1 MSPLGAPRPGP
12 GPARRHARPAPEVP
26 RPEPPASRPEPARSA
41 RAAARLTTE
50 PATAGAGTRS
60 ALRAERRRS
69 ARRDPVSRSAEF
81 TGAAFALLL
90 VALGGLL
97 LLIFQGAAQG
107 YLGAAAGLIVAGIA
121 MDIYA
126 RALGA
131 WAARETPPL
140 AVALAVIG
148 SPAVLWHALARR
160 RGRLAPEPGAVAGLL
175 VPVLVVVFFWAQA
188 SA

>member
-1 MSPLGAPRPGP
+1 VRRPARP
-12 GPARRHARPAPEVP
+12 TPPPQPPPTEPPPSGPAAEQTRSERSAS
-26 RPEPPASRPEPARSA
+26 PASPAHF
-41 RAAARLTTE
+41 AAQ
-50 PATAGAGTRS
+50 PATAGATAR
-60 ALRAERRRS
+60 AAVRAERRRT

-81 TGAAFALLL
+81 TGAALALLL

-97 LLIFQGAAQG
+97 ELVFSGAPQG

-126 RALGA
+126 RGLGA
-131 WAARETPPL
+131 WAARDHTAL
-140 AVALAVIG
+140 AVILAVIG

-160 RGRLAPEPGAVAGLL
+160 RGRLAPEPGAIAGLL
-175 VPVLVVVFFWAQA
+175 VPVLLVVFFWAQA